1 LFDQVNSRTAKGS
14 HKYKSESVISAT
26 NYYESLEQMVSLD
39 NSCWLDTT
47 ATASNSSLKPAEI
60 LRGSLLTPICPDKYR
75 RAMAPVK
82 RTKPGLTISIPY
94 FAQPGLLLQQLH
106 NFASYPK
113 DIQKKLSVI
122 IVDDGSPSGLRAM
135 DHLSISTGDN
145 TSSQY
150 LSMNHTGPS
159 ILCHFRLNIVRVNH
173 NIDWND
179 EGSHNL
185 AFYLAKTRL
194 GLILDMRMLVPI
206 ETIQDAFTWDT
217 IRANKETKG
226 NQSVAHIFNRR
237 RQNGN
242 VKHFQTCALLE
253 VQEYWN
259 SGGMDEDFAGNYG
272 YGMSPNFW
280 HQWEQGER
288 VIEIHDSTFLLEQDT
303 DACDPSWLH
312 SLEKVKECQN
322 ARSNMDSLSKE
333 GKKNRK
339 LWKKKSSGKIVWS
352 NAYLRF
358 NWTVDY

>member
-1 LFDQVNSRTAKGS
+1 
-14 HKYKSESVISAT
+14 
-26 NYYESLEQMVSLD
+26 
-39 NSCWLDTT
+39 
-47 ATASNSSLKPAEI
+47 
-60 LRGSLLTPICPDKYR
+60 
-75 RAMAPVK
+75 MAPVK